1 MRRIGLVVVV
11 AVMLLAPLGCGGQQA
26 GNIPTIGIL
35 IAGPPSSNS
44 PTLGAFRQGLREL
57 GYVEGQNIRLE
68 PRYAG
73 SRVERFADLASELV
87 RLKVDVIVASGPMI
101 QAAVKATDTIPIVM
115 SAGSEPSVVSLA
127 RPGRNVTGLS
137 TLIPET
143 TGKQVQLL
151 KEVVPKAT
159 RLGVLSLGS
168 GQGSRQVNLE
178 AAKVAAQASGL
189 QLKVFE
195 ARDPEALTRA
205 FETASKV
212 RVDGLIVFTG
222 FVGLQYRER
231 VVAFAAQQRVPAIY
245 QFREFVETGGLM
257 SYGASL
263 VEWYHRAATYVD
275 KILKGAKPADLPIE
289 QPTKFELV
297 INQKTANALGLTIPQ
312 SVLLQADQ
320 VIE

>member
-1 MRRIGLVVVV
+1 MRVIGLAV
-11 AVMLLAPLGCGGQQA
+11 ALVINLLAPMAAEAQQA
-26 GNIPTIGIL
+26 RNIPTIGIL
-35 IAGPPSSNS
+35 LAGPPSSNS

-168 GQGSRQVNLE
+168 TQVNLE

-205 FETASKV
+205 FETVSKV
-212 RVDGLIVFTG
+212 RLDGLIVFTG
-222 FVGLQYRER
+222 SLGLQYRER

-257 SYGASL
+257 SYGANL

-275 KILKGAKPADLPIE
+275 KILKGAKRADLPIE

-297 INQKTANALGLTIPQ
+297 INQKTAKALGLTIPQ
-312 SVLLQADQ
+312 SVLLQATQ